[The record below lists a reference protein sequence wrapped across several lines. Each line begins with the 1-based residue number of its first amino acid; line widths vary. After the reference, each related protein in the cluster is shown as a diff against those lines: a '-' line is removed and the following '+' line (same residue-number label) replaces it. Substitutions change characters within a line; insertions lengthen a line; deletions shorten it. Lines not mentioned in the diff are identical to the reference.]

1 MTDTLT
7 LDSRKRCNVRR
18 ANSEGQPIGRIALM
32 FRVCYSA
39 SRNLPDE
46 FRIGRLVTNV
56 GLSMQ
61 SGTYFAI
68 CFDNFWS
75 GVVRLESLVHRCNGH
90 NDNEESNLVLK
101 LHVTT
106 R

>member
-61 SGTYFAI
+61 SGDLLCDMF
-68 CFDNFWS
+68 
-75 GVVRLESLVHRCNGH
+75 RQLLERGRTLGKFGAPLQR
-90 NDNEESNLVLK
+90 
-101 LHVTT
+101 TQ